1 MEQWQQSRCSD
12 TAIYYHIYVLIY
24 HLQDKYCYYSLHV
37 SAHLAYGSLLGWQG
51 ILARLMK
58 LISHYPVDK
67 WIDNTMVSGECVC
80 R

>member
-37 SAHLAYGSLLGWQG
+37 SAHLAYGSLLG
-51 ILARLMK
+51 RLEMVAGYF
-58 LISHYPVDK
+58 SQ
-67 WIDNTMVSGECVC
+67 IDETN
-80 R
+80 